1 MHRRKQVRWFSVVL
15 VSALGL
21 AGLLSGCTRSAL
33 EELDGE
39 ELFSLGLGRM
49 ENQIDLFQL
58 SGELFNS
65 HNTVSM
71 RDGLFYIVNGKAAKV
86 MGFSSYGD
94 LIFLLYNPDTNPQPV
109 SLAPADG
116 EATAT
121 TRVASRYPLRDIGAV
136 AVDSEKRVY
145 LVETVPEGREARD
158 ASTGATLNRSV
169 LRFDRR
175 GRFLD
180 FIGQDGV
187 GGSPFPYIDSLHIT
201 ESDELVVVSRTQQS
215 WLVFWFSPSGQL
227 LYQVS
232 LEADKLPKYREDL
245 VPFVAKV
252 LPDLHDRSLYLM
264 LYYTQQVVY
273 ETLEMKGTMST
284 DAARIYRLDLA
295 SGRYTGFVGIP
306 RDSRRRERIGS
317 RDSEVMGPTFELLG
331 VSTSRHFFLLKPE
344 GTNRFQLMILD
355 EEGKVVTRRVLVIE
369 DSELYFRTMSLS
381 STGILY
387 ALFCE
392 EDQAK
397 VVWWRSDRLVR
408 ETRK

>member
-1 MHRRKQVRWFSVVL
+1 M
-15 VSALGL
+15 GL
-21 AGLLSGCTRSAL
+21 AALLLFSGCTRSAL
-33 EELDGE
+33 EELGGE

-58 SGELFNS
+58 PGELFNS
-65 HNTVSM
+65 RNTITM

-94 LIFLLYNPDTNPQPV
+94 LIFLLYNPDSNPEPL
-109 SLAPADG
+109 SLDAGGGD
-116 EATAT
+116 ETAT
-121 TRVASRYPLRDIGAV
+121 TRVASRYPLRDVGDI
-136 AVDSEKRVY
+136 AVDSAKRVY
-145 LVETVPEGREARD
+145 LAETLPEGREVHD
-158 ASTGATLNRSV
+158 ASTGVTLNRSV

-175 GRFLD
+175 GRLLD

-187 GGSPFPYIDSLHIT
+187 GGSPFPYIDSLHVN
-201 ESDELVVVSRTQQS
+201 EADELVVVSRTEQS
-215 WLVFWFSPSGQL
+215 WLVFWYSPAGQL

-245 VPFVAKV
+245 IPFLARVVP
-252 LPDLHDRSLYLM
+252 DRRDHSLYLM

-273 ETLEMKGTMST
+273 ETTELKERMST
-284 DAARIYRLDLA
+284 DAARIYRLDVT

-317 RDSEVMGPTFELLG
+317 RGSEVMGPTYELLG

-344 GTNRFQLMILD
+344 ETNRFQLMILD
-355 EEGKVVTRRVLVIE
+355 EEGKVATRRVLAIE

-381 STGILY
+381 SSGILY

-392 EDQAK
+392 ESQAK
-397 VVWWRSDRLVR
+397 VVWWRSDKLVR